1 MPNTS
6 ESYFLDKISYK
17 ISDYLVPILSK
28 YKIHPNIVTL
38 VGFVPLFMSYSFI
51 LKKNRFLAF
60 LFGFINFTFDCIDGE
75 LARYDN
81 KQSKLGGLLDTIHD
95 VVTYITVLYPILSY
109 YTILIVFLTLF
120 FTTQILKHDIIT
132 HEANNKSD
140 TMNNITN
147 YLHDYLSLIYYILI
161 QISILFV

>member
-1 MPNTS
+1 MPNSS

-17 ISDYLVPILSK
+17 ISDYIVPILSK

-38 VGFVPLFMSYSFI
+38 LGFIPLYISYNFI

-109 YTILIVFLTLF
+109 YTILIVFFTLVF
-120 FTTQILKHDIIT
+120 AIQILKLDIIT
-132 HEANNKSD
+132 HEANSKSD
-140 TMNNITN
+140 TINNIFN
-147 YLHDYLSLIYYILI
+147 YLHDYLSLMYYILI
-161 QISILFV
+161 QISISFI